1 MHKKM
6 LAACCAVIAALLLLL
21 PLPVGAAAAGGVG
34 EAYAAAVYDNASG
47 MPFSEA
53 NLTIQTPDGFLYIG
67 SYGGL
72 TRFDGRRFEA
82 VEGVSSAVSLFTDS
96 RGRLWVG
103 TSEMGAVC
111 LDGGSLTVYGPEEGL
126 NSSVRGFYEEENGDI
141 LMSTRAGLFL
151 LDGNGQISPLPDERF
166 RGKYILSIA
175 GDGEG
180 NVYGVVRDEGYF
192 MLRGGEVAEWWPVA
206 ETGFDSEVIYPDPDR
221 SGYVYFGTE
230 GSELYY
236 GSMREPVSALKRIE
250 LGSVTGVNC
259 LLKDGDRLWVCAGD
273 GMGYLEE
280 GGTFTRLEHLPVK
293 NAFEHIMKDREGNLW
308 VSSSRRGV
316 MKLSPGSFADVTAI
330 AGLGNPVVNAVK
342 SAGGK
347 LYIGTDT
354 GLLVTDGSFAPAEDP
369 ASALLGEVRVRS
381 ITEDTAG
388 KLWFSTYSA
397 FGLVCMDPETGEW
410 RCYPQADGLASDRV
424 RDALQLSDGDMLVS
438 TSEGLCRLREG
449 TVVRTYG
456 PADGLQTAV
465 LCMCRTPDGTVYL
478 GSDGDGIFT
487 LAGDAL
493 RPCAG
498 GDVLPGGVILSLK
511 YDAQRDRVW
520 VVTGAYA
527 LACLADGE
535 LRGIDRLPGGEKNA
549 SPYYDLIPMDD
560 GRLWLLGGS
569 GICVVSGDALLAGD
583 VSDALYYGV
592 NSGLP
597 HMSAANSRSDVTED
611 GVAFLA
617 GADGVTAV
625 DLNRSLHAVSAPQ
638 LCIPYVEID
647 GERLWLREGERVVI
661 PREARRIRIYAYALT
676 YSLEDPDVRYRLEG
690 FDAEDSVAAASRL
703 PVVSYTNL
711 PGGSYTFRLSLAEAG
726 GEELRLELVKE
737 KRLYEYPAVS
747 IAGAVILLLLLAWFV
762 SRLLKR
768 QKLRLEARGEEERIG
783 SELRMAANIQ
793 ADLLPKGDPAFP
805 GRDEFEIYASMLPA
819 SEIGG
824 DFYDFFLIDDD
835 HLALAAADV
844 SGRGVPAAL
853 TMTLSKTLLKSAAL
867 HESSPAQVL
876 REVDIRLR
884 ENGGANMSV
893 AAWLGFLEL
902 STGLLLWADA
912 GHVRPL
918 VCHSGSW
925 SFLEKENSPALG
937 SAEPEAPDAQGRLP
951 IADHRFRMQPG
962 DMLFQYSD
970 GITEAADRQ
979 KNPFGEERLLAAL
992 GEISGAELK
1001 ETGEFLR
1008 KEIDGFT
1015 QGAPR
1020 SDDITMLLVRYHGR
1034 SEDRPVQPEEPD
1046 V

>member
-21 PLPVGAAAAGGVG
+21 PLPVGAAAAGDVG

-126 NSSVRGFYEEENGDI
+126 NSSVRGFCEEENGDI
-141 LMSTRAGLFL
+141 LMATRSGLFL
-151 LDGNGQISPLPDERF
+151 LDGNGQISQLPDERF

-175 GDGEG
+175 GDGAG
-180 NVYGVVRDEGYF
+180 NVYGIVRDEGYF
-192 MLRGGEVAEWWPVA
+192 LLRDGEIVQWWTLAEA
-206 ETGFDSEVIYPDPDR
+206 GFNTEVVYPDPAR

-230 GSELYY
+230 SSELYY
-236 GSMREPVSALKRIE
+236 GSMLQPASALERIE
-250 LGSVTGVNC
+250 LGSVNGVNC

-273 GMGYLEE
+273 GMGYLDN
-280 GGTFTRLEHLPVK
+280 GGAFTRLEHLPVK

-316 MKLSPGSFADVTAI
+316 MKLSPGIFTDVTAI
-330 AGLGNPVVNAVK
+330 AGVGNRVVNAVK

-354 GLLVTDGSFAPAEDP
+354 GLVVTDESFTPVEDP
-369 ASALLGEVRVRS
+369 ASTLLGEVRVRS
-381 ITEDTAG
+381 ITEDRAG
-388 KLWFSTYSA
+388 KLWFSTYST
-397 FGLVCMDPETGEW
+397 FGLVCMDPESGEY
-410 RCYPQADGLASDRV
+410 RCYTQSDGLASDYV
-424 RDALQLSDGDMLVS
+424 RDTLQLSDGELLVS
-438 TSEGLCRLREG
+438 TAEGLCRLREG

-465 LCMCRTPDGTVYL
+465 LCMCRTSDGTVYL
-478 GSDGDGIFT
+478 GSDGEGIFT
-487 LAGDAL
+487 LEGDDLRLFAGIDA
-493 RPCAG
+493 
-498 GDVLPGGVILSLK
+498 LPGGVILSLK
-511 YDAQRDRVW
+511 YDERADRVW
-520 VVTGAYA
+520 IVTGAYA
-527 LACLADGE
+527 LACLTDGE
-535 LRGIDRLPGGEKNA
+535 LRSIEQLPRGEKNA

-569 GICVVSGDALLAGD
+569 GISVVSGDALLAGD

-592 NSGLP
+592 GSGLP
-597 HMSAANSRSDVTED
+597 HLSAANSRSDVTED

-625 DLNRSLHAVSAPQ
+625 DLSRSLQAVSAPQ

-647 GERLWLREGERVVI
+647 GERLWLREGDRVSI
-661 PREARRIRIYAYALT
+661 PKDARRIRIYAYALT
-676 YSLEDPDVRYRLEG
+676 YSLDDPELRYRLDG
-690 FDAEDSVAAASRL
+690 FDTEDSYTTASQL

-711 PGGSYTFRLSLAEAG
+711 PGGSYTFRFSLAEEG

-737 KRLYEYPAVS
+737 KRLYEYPAAS
-747 IAGAVILLLLLAWFV
+747 IAGAAILLALLAALV

-768 QKLRLEARGEEERIG
+768 QKLRLEAKGEEERIG

-793 ADLLPKGDPAFP
+793 AGLLPKGDPAFP
-805 GRDEFEIYASMLPA
+805 ERDEFEIHASMLPA
-819 SEIGG
+819 REIGG

-835 HLALAAADV
+835 HLALAVADV
-844 SGRGVPAAL
+844 SGKGVPAAL
-853 TMTLSKTLLKSAAL
+853 YMTMSKTLLKSTAL
-867 HESSPAQVL
+867 HEKSPAQVL

-884 ENGGANMSV
+884 ENSGANMSV
-893 AAWLGFLEL
+893 TVWLGILEL

-925 SFLEKENSPALG
+925 SFLEEETGVPLG
-937 SAEPEAPDAQGRLP
+937 SMVQEATDMQASLP
-951 IADHRFRMQPG
+951 FADHRLQMQPG

-970 GITEAADRQ
+970 GITKAEDRH
-979 KNPFGEERLLAAL
+979 KTAFGEERLLAAL
-992 GEISGAELK
+992 ERIPGGDLK
-1001 ETGEFLR
+1001 ETEEQLR
-1008 KEIDGFT
+1008 REIDGFT

-1020 SDDITMLLVRYHGR
+1020 SDDITMLLLRYR
-1034 SEDRPVQPEEPD
+1034 
-1046 V
+1046 